1 MTDNTIKISV
11 AIATHNGALYIE
23 EQVQSMLSQT
33 LMPFEIVVSDDGSTD
48 QTRSILEKLSASST
62 VPIHIY
68 SNQGKKGFT
77 SNFMNAMRHCG
88 GDYIALSDQDDVW
101 VSIKLAELAK
111 GLIATPT
118 AQLIVSDAFI
128 TDASL
133 IKSGKTLWQA
143 LGFTSSRQH
152 TFSVGNQLAFM
163 LRKNLSWGLTLCF
176 PRHMVDNDQAE
187 HLVDLWEF
195 DGWLGIKASLSSNIQ
210 LCPKPLTCYRQHGN
224 NVIGKPKLNYNPA
237 FLISK
242 PVDEQSYQVQLNRCE
257 QLLEKKKKTRADISS
272 GNLKALQTY
281 ISALKRRISLPNCRA
296 IRWFFIF
303 KHYLRGD
310 YYAVAYSS
318 PILSAIKDMLVLKLP
333 SK

>member
-1 MTDNTIKISV
+1 MTDNAIKISV
-11 AIATHNGALYIE
+11 AIATYNGALYIE

-48 QTRSILEKLSASST
+48 QTLSILEKLSAASAI
-62 VPIHIY
+62 PIHIY
-68 SNQGKKGFT
+68 RNQGKKGFT

-101 VSIKLAELAK
+101 VSVKLAEMAK
-111 GLIATPT
+111 GFTATPM
-118 AQLIVSDAFI
+118 AQLIVSDAYI
-128 TDASL
+128 TNASL

-195 DGWLGIKASLSSNIQ
+195 DGWLGIKAALSSNIQ
-210 LCPKPLTCYRQHGN
+210 LCQTVGD
-224 NVIGKPKLNYNPA
+224 
-237 FLISK
+237 S
-242 PVDEQSYQVQLNRCE
+242 
-257 QLLEKKKKTRADISS
+257 
-272 GNLKALQTY
+272 LK
-281 ISALKRRISLPNCRA
+281 
-296 IRWFFIF
+296 F
-303 KHYLRGD
+303 RGRPGD
-310 YYAVAYSS
+310 
-318 PILSAIKDMLVLKLP
+318 
-333 SK
+333 